1 MKIRATRGIC
11 ILVFDWSSYNPPID
25 ANYANAMSRN
35 RYYNVTDL
43 SIEDLLLDTHNPR
56 IRHGADQAD
65 CIARLMRDKYPLLN
79 LIRDIASKGLTPEHI
94 LVSKTEDGKW
104 RVRDGNR
111 RIASLKL
118 LNRPT
123 LAQADAQFASQISQ
137 IADEHKA
144 NIPTAISCLA
154 CDDEATI
161 LDYVERKHTG
171 ENAGVG
177 QKAWEAMLI
186 SLFKLEKSET
196 DQHRRAAQLLLW
208 AETQGLPID
217 DDFPI
222 TTLTRGLNT
231 DTLELIGFRV
241 DNDELVPTL
250 PIPQAYALSTRV
262 INDIATGRV
271 NVARDG
277 GTGSI
282 YSSERR
288 DAYFRQVRQDI
299 GPAHPSDQPGLP
311 PHNDNS
317 DDSGHHAA
325 DGLLPSHANGNS
337 TPGSPAG
344 DNAADQGNAPPP
356 GGTPLSAGGNA
367 PRQPSP
373 ATLPQNRKCLFGPRK
388 NASPGIAIPSS
399 ETKAQSIIVELRQLN
414 PHDTPLATTMLL
426 RALIELSNN
435 RYRQKHQLREEQH
448 LHTGI
453 ANTADHMKTAGLLN
467 QHQHDAVTSHTR
479 GTVGLLHIK
488 TLQHHIHRSTFH
500 PNGQTLNTLWDEIG
514 CFVTACWR

>member
-1 MKIRATRGIC
+1 
-11 ILVFDWSSYNPPID
+11 
-25 ANYANAMSRN
+25 MSRN

-65 CIARLMRDKYPLLN
+65 CIARLMRKKYPLLN

-118 LNRPT
+118 LNRPA
-123 LAQADAQFASQISQ
+123 LAQTDAQFASQVRQ
-137 IADEHKA
+137 IADEYQA
-144 NIPTAISCLA
+144 NIPTTISCLA

-161 LDYVERKHTG
+161 LDYIERKHTG

-177 QKAWEAMLI
+177 QKDWEAMLI
-186 SLFKLEKSET
+186 SLFNLEKHEA
-196 DQHRRAAQLLLW
+196 DQNRRAAQLLLW
-208 AETQGLPID
+208 AETQSLPIED
-217 DDFPI
+217 TFPI
-222 TTLTRGLNT
+222 TSLTRGLNT
-231 DTLELIGFRV
+231 ETLALIGFRV
-241 DNDELVPTL
+241 DDDELVPTL
-250 PIPQAYALSTRV
+250 PAPQAYALASRV
-262 INDIATGRV
+262 INDFASGRI
-271 NVARDG
+271 NVSRDG
-277 GTGSI
+277 AAGSI
-282 YSSERR
+282 YSSEQR

-299 GPAHPSDQPGLP
+299 GPAYSTGQPQP
-311 PHNDNS
+311 APHNDS
-317 DDSGHHAA
+317 SGGGSPHPT
-325 DGLLPSHANGNS
+325 DGTPPSPAS
-337 TPGSPAG
+337 PTSPPGSPA
-344 DNAADQGNAPPP
+344 DNDSSDHSTPHQS
-356 GGTPLSAGGNA
+356 GGTPLGASGNP

-399 ETKAQSIIVELRQLN
+399 ETKVQSIIVELRQLN
-414 PHDTPLATTMLL
+414 PLETPLATTMLL

-435 RYRQKHQLREEQH
+435 CYREKNQLREEQH

-467 QHQHDAVTSHTR
+467 QNQYDAITSHTR

-500 PNGQTLNTLWDEIG
+500 PNGQTLNTFWDEIG

>member
-1 MKIRATRGIC
+1 
-11 ILVFDWSSYNPPID
+11 
-25 ANYANAMSRN
+25 MSRN
-35 RYYNVTDL
+35 RFYPVKDL
-43 SIEDLLLDTHNPR
+43 SIEELLLDTHNPR

-79 LIRDIASKGLTPEHI
+79 LIRDIASKGLTPEHV

-111 RIASLKL
+111 RIVSLKL

-123 LAQADAQFASQISQ
+123 LAQADAQFASLVAQ
-137 IADEHKA
+137 IAREHQA

-161 LDYVERKHTG
+161 LDYIERKHTG

-186 SLFKLEKSET
+186 SLFKLEKHDT

-208 AETQGLPID
+208 AETQNLAIED
-217 DDFPI
+217 NFPI

-231 DTLELIGFRV
+231 DTLALIGFRV
-241 DNDELVPTL
+241 DNDDLVPAL
-250 PIPQAYALSTRV
+250 PIPQAYALASRV

-277 GTGSI
+277 SAGSI
-282 YSSERR
+282 YNSEQR
-288 DAYFRQVRQDI
+288 DDYFRRVRQEI
-299 GPAHPSDQPGLP
+299 GPALPTVSPQPAPPNDGSSDARPHPGNGAAPQP
-311 PHNDNS
+311 
-317 DDSGHHAA
+317 
-325 DGLLPSHANGNS
+325 
-337 TPGSPAG
+337 
-344 DNAADQGNAPPP
+344 DNAGGTGHPQP
-356 GGTPLSAGGNA
+356 GGTPSGGNGIP
-367 PRQPSP
+367 PRPPSP
-373 ATLPQNRKCLFGPRK
+373 ATLPQNRQRLFGQRK
-388 NASPGIAIPSS
+388 NASPGIAIPLS
-399 ETKAQSIIVELRQLN
+399 ETKARSIIAELRELN
-414 PHDTPLATTMLL
+414 PHKTPLAMTMLL
-426 RALIELSNN
+426 RAFVELSNN
-435 RYRQKHQLREEQH
+435 HYRGKHQLRDEQA
-448 LHTGI
+448 LHTSI

-467 QHQHDAVTSHTR
+467 QNQHDAVMSHTR

-500 PNGQTLNTLWDEIG
+500 PNGQTLNTFWDEIG
-514 CFVTACWR
+514 CFVAACWR

>member
-1 MKIRATRGIC
+1 
-11 ILVFDWSSYNPPID
+11 
-25 ANYANAMSRN
+25 MSRN
-35 RYYNVTDL
+35 LYYNVTDL

-65 CIARLMRDKYPLLN
+65 CIARLIRNKYPLLN

-123 LAQADAQFASQISQ
+123 LAQTDSQFASQVSQ
-137 IADEHKA
+137 IADEHQA

-161 LDYVERKHTG
+161 LDYIERKHTG

-186 SLFKLEKSET
+186 SLFKLEKNEI

-217 DDFPI
+217 DNFPI
-222 TTLTRGLNT
+222 TTLTRGLNA
-231 DTLELIGFRV
+231 DTLALIGFRV

-250 PIPQAYALSTRV
+250 PIPQAYALASRV
-262 INDIATGRV
+262 INDMATGRV

-277 GTGSI
+277 GAGSI
-282 YSSERR
+282 YSSEQR
-288 DAYFRQVRQDI
+288 DAYFRQVRHDI
-299 GPAHPSDQPGLP
+299 GPIAPTDQPQP
-311 PHNDNS
+311 AQHNDNTGGGS
-317 DDSGHHAA
+317 TPPADSP
-325 DGLLPSHANGNS
+325 LSANGGS
-337 TPGSPAG
+337 TSGSPAG
-344 DNAADQGNAPPP
+344 NNATDHNAPPQP
-356 GGTPLSAGGNA
+356 SGTPTGASGNP
-367 PRQPSP
+367 PRQSSP

-388 NASPGIAIPSS
+388 NASPGISIPSS

-414 PHDTPLATTMLL
+414 PHETPLAATMLL

-435 RYRQKHQLREEQH
+435 RYREKHQLREEQH

-453 ANTADHMKTAGLLN
+453 ANTADHMKNAGLLN
-467 QHQHDAVTSHTR
+467 QNQYDAVTSHTR

-500 PNGQTLNTLWDEIG
+500 PNGQTLNTFWDEIG
-514 CFVTACWR
+514 CFITACWR